1 MNIPKT
7 LSNILRRPT
16 LTNTMDKG
24 LQHGYPADDN
34 TASITGQ
41 NTIDKELVDLTDRR
55 RVNRTIENAREAM
68 EIDPTVFSSIIS
80 MATITN
86 SDFNIVGDEDTNEDA
101 IEHIKEKIKPV
112 NWDLSSL
119 MDEALI
125 KGMVDSKCFIRT
137 WPNQENPNTLD
148 VDILAYDENDY
159 NFLEIIDPYTGE
171 LLGYKQKATIYPIPK
186 NWEKEDFDSI
196 VEIEPEEEEA
206 NFPPDAVIQPKFL
219 ERDGKADSLVFKALD
234 YVDIKREIENMIP
247 PMVRR
252 STLSLGIQ
260 IGDKDA
266 DLGISNQAEAQD
278 AVDNAATTFT
288 EKEKKDV
295 IAYMFGMK
303 PEMIGN
309 GQIPDIIPVLD
320 YLKQEIRQSLLTP
333 DSRFESASSNRAVAE
348 EQLSGSMG
356 QVNTIEY
363 LQSWLKKYF
372 EYQLINR
379 ELQLAGF
386 QNDIGKV
393 HIKFTEL
400 EVENDLTNAQ
410 IAQILES
417 AYPSTQ
423 PEDADIR
430 INTYFKPYAIERQK
444 QGIKTEEIKSKQT
457 ERQTSLEQFQNLL
470 SENQQQQQDP
480 TNPDEESL
488 TNAINSGHG
497 YIQPTLKWSDSVNK
511 ARKILIKE
519 GVLS

>member
-1 MNIPKT
+1 MPQT

-16 LTNTMDKG
+16 LINTADNG
-24 LQHGYPADDN
+24 LQHGYPSNSN
-34 TASITGQ
+34 TAAITGQ

-68 EIDPTVFSSIIS
+68 EIDPTVFSSILS
-80 MATITN
+80 MTIVTN
-86 SDFNIVGDEDTNEDA
+86 SEFKIVGDEDADDNA
-101 IEHIKEKIKPV
+101 IEHIKEKIKPI
-112 NWDLSSL
+112 NWDLSAL
-119 MDEALI
+119 MDETLI
-125 KGMVDSKCFIRT
+125 KSMVDSKCFIRT

-148 VDILAYDENDY
+148 VDMLAYDEKDY
-159 NFLEIIDPYTGE
+159 NFIELVNPYTGE
-171 LLGYKQKATIYPIPK
+171 LLGYKQKATIYPVPD
-186 NWEKEDFDSI
+186 NWETQSFETLADREAKED
-196 VEIEPEEEEA
+196 EA
-206 NFPPDAVIQPKFL
+206 NFMPEAVIQPKFL

-252 STLSLGIQ
+252 ASLSLGIQ
-260 IGDKDA
+260 VGDKDA
-266 DLGISNQAEAQD
+266 DLGITSEEEAQQ
-278 AVDNAATTFT
+278 AVDNASTTFK

-309 GQIPDIIPVLD
+309 GQMPNIIPILNYV
-320 YLKQEIRQSLLTP
+320 KQEIRSALLTP

-457 ERQTSLEQFQNLL
+457 EGQTSLEQFQNLF
-470 SENQQQQQDP
+470 SQNQQQQQDP
-480 TNPDEESL
+480 TNPDEEPL
-488 TNAINSGHG
+488 TNAIRTGHG